1 MSDLATFFTTS
12 TSALGVFYPLHYI
25 IATFPNDTI
34 CQEAVDRL
42 HLNGIP
48 DEEATAATAVEVVR
62 FFRTFRKEAGVLGD
76 IMRPL
81 SRFMD
86 TEAVFSDANITQAK
100 AGVGFA
106 AIHCEN
112 EATAESILQAFKPQ
126 VPDTAVWYIA
136 GGVRS
141 LV

>member
-1 MSDLATFFTTS
+1 MSDLATFFKTS

-25 IATFPNDTI
+25 IATFPDDAI
-34 CQEAVDRL
+34 CQEAVGRL
-42 HLNGIP
+42 HRGGLP
-48 DEEATAATAVEVVR
+48 EEEAIAATAAEVVA
-62 FFRTFRKEAGVLGD
+62 FFRNFRKEAGVMGE

-81 SRFMD
+81 SRFID

-112 EATAESILQAFKPQ
+112 EAKAESILQALKPQ
-126 VPDTAVWYIA
+126 SPDTAVWYIA

>member
-25 IATFPNDTI
+25 IATFSDDAI
-34 CQEAVDRL
+34 SKEAVERL
-42 HLNGIP
+42 HRSGIP
-48 DEEATAATAVEVVR
+48 EAEAMAATALEVVT
-62 FFRTFRKEAGVLGD
+62 FFRSFRKDAGLLGD

-81 SRFMD
+81 SRFID

-106 AIHCEN
+106 AIHCET
-112 EATAESILQAFKPQ
+112 EEKAAAILDAFQPQ
-126 VPDTAVWYIA
+126 LPDTAVWYIA

-141 LV
+141 LI